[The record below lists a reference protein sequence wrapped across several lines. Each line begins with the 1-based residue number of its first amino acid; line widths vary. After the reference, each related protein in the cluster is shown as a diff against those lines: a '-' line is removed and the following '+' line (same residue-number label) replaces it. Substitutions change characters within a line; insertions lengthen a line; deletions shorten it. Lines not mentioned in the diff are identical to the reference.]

1 MTGSVSKVM
10 KQESPAEDVSQGCVA
25 KALWPVLL
33 TVIRAAATVAFLSSP
48 LRAEDVTMKDIQVI
62 GRTLGFMVDAR
73 SGTMQ
78 LGIVYLRGSP
88 ESVRQAT
95 AMQATLGTG
104 LSAGKLV
111 LQPKMVPADE
121 LSTIDHVEA
130 LFIVPDAS
138 SAAAAGATAAGRLH
152 VPIISKDVACAA
164 AGQCVVAFQSEPLV
178 EIVFSPSAAANEG
191 VRFTAAFRMLVKQ
204 F

>member
-1 MTGSVSKVM
+1 MDAVLK
-10 KQESPAEDVSQGCVA
+10 GCCA
-25 KALWPVLL
+25 KALWLALPIIV
-33 TVIRAAATVAFLSSP
+33 RATAAVAFLSAP
-48 LRAEDVTMKDIQVI
+48 LRAEEVTVKDIQVI

-73 SGTMQ
+73 IGTMQ
-78 LGIVYLRGSP
+78 LGIIYLRGNA

-95 AMQATLGTG
+95 AMQAMLGTG
-104 LSAGKLV
+104 LSAGKLM

-121 LSTIDHVEA
+121 LSALDHVEA
-130 LFIVPDAS
+130 LFIVPAAS
-138 SAAAAGATAAGRLH
+138 SAAAAAAIAAGRLH

-164 AGQCVVAFQSEPLV
+164 AGHCAIAFQSEPLV

-204 F
+204 L

>member
-1 MTGSVSKVM
+1 MD
-10 KQESPAEDVSQGCVA
+10 DVSQGYCA
-25 KALWPVLL
+25 KALWPALS
-33 TVIRAAATVAFLSSP
+33 TIIRAAAVVAVLSSP
-48 LRAEDVTMKDIQVI
+48 LRAEEVTAKDIQVI

-73 SGTMQ
+73 AGVLL
-78 LGIVYLRGSP
+78 LGIIFQPGSP

-95 AMQATLGTG
+95 TMQAALGTG
-104 LSAGKLV
+104 LSAGKLM

-121 LSTIDHVEA
+121 LPSLDHVDA
-130 LFIVPDAS
+130 LFIVPAA
-138 SAAAAGATAAGRLH
+138 SAAAAAAAMAAGRLH

-164 AGQCVVAFQSEPLV
+164 AGHCAVAFQSEPLV
-178 EIVFSPSAAANEG
+178 EIVFSPSAAASEG

>member
-1 MTGSVSKVM
+1 MAGPVSKVM
-10 KQESPAEDVSQGCVA
+10 EQTSPVDDVSQGCGA
-25 KALWPVLL
+25 KALWLALL
-33 TVIRAAATVAFLSSP
+33 TIVRAAAAVAFLSSP
-48 LRAEDVTMKDIQVI
+48 LHAEEVTMKDIQVI

-73 SGTMQ
+73 VGALQ
-78 LGIVYLRGSP
+78 LGIIYLRGNP
-88 ESVRQAT
+88 ESVRQAI

-121 LSTIDHVEA
+121 LSTLDHVEA
-130 LFIVPDAS
+130 LFIVPTAS
-138 SAAAAGATAAGRLH
+138 SAAAAAATTAGRLH
-152 VPIISKDVACAA
+152 VPIISKDVTCAA
-164 AGQCVVAFQSEPLV
+164 AGHCAVAFQSEPLV